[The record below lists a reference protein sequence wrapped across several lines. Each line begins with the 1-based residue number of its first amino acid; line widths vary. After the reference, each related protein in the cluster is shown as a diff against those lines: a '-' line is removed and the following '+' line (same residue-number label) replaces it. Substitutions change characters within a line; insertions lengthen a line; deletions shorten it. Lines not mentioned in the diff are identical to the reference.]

1 MMQRTLEF
9 ITSWYNHAQPVTHLD
24 FDQIGLSIKLLGVEG
39 VVRGL
44 EGTHLA
50 DRCILTKLE

>member
-1 MMQRTLEF
+1 MKEYDEF
-9 ITSWYNHAQPVTHLD
+9 W
-24 FDQIGLSIKLLGVEG
+24 KLRYLNELKGVEG